1 MKCYVLK
8 RVTEHSNFSLLQRLS
23 FINWGVQKSKYELRK
38 KNVKNIRVFSSSR
51 RRRPLQTRT
60 RRLWWMR
67 FARLRGSTEVEAA
80 SEVRPLTVAFIT
92 VNRPRSAEF
101 LVGNLLLLC
110 TCCDVVPRISKSV
123 ISLQPHSRSVYSTL
137 FSFNFI
143 SHSSVLLQRC
153 GECESKRKPY
163 HPRVAIQH
171 PRCAADF
178 KSQRRCWRRR

>member
-1 MKCYVLK
+1 MLCTQTSNRAQQLFTSTAFEFHKLRSSKIQIRATQKK
-8 RVTEHSNFSLLQRLS
+8 RQKYSSFLLLPA
-23 FINWGVQKSKYELRK
+23 
-38 KNVKNIRVFSSSR
+38 SSSSPDANAA
-51 RRRPLQTRT
+51 PLVNAICAIKRIY
-60 RRLWWMR
+60 RG
-67 FARLRGSTEVEAA
+67 RGSLRSAA
-80 SEVRPLTVAFIT
+80 LNT

-101 LVGNLLLLC
+101 LVAKLLLLC
-110 TCCDVVPRISKSV
+110 TWCDVVPRISKSV

-178 KSQRRCWRRR
+178 KSQRRC